1 MEEKIKNNNTEKLL
15 RYFFIYGIN
24 TSNLSSVDNFYKIRS
39 KKPEILDSFC
49 ITGKDDKKYKLFTEK
64 KLLDLST
71 TIFPSNINFLK
82 ELNIKDQNLD
92 INRSLY
98 YNYIKKEKIKLDN
111 NNNEILPKGFFHSFI
126 VKKAGEGHFGDIQ
139 WYVNCYIYW
148 ERIRTNIIIAK
159 AMIIVTYEPCLSF
172 CYKVL
177 KNLNEKICQY
187 TKNKIDFN
195 YDNFLFEIFNKCEI
209 SFRSI
214 NTIQID
220 NFIES
225 HKLPYLSYLPMCDIN
240 LFYFFQIFTLE
251 ELLFLVQEFLLRQR
265 VLIMSNKI
273 EVLYSIFHIIY
284 LCSHP
289 LEASDSVNFY
299 KLITPCSNLKFSE
312 YFSPSGKGFSL
323 YAYSENLNFN
333 TSDFL
338 FDVGERSKAVNT
350 LIIIQFNEKR
360 IERIMAQQASGQFN
374 QIKIVY
380 KKENNNINNDINQE
394 EINISSVEIEPFL
407 ISQLKKL
414 NNYDFNKVY
423 DNINNIINSQK
434 ENNNVN
440 SSFYDYDSNLN
451 ILSNQILENIFELNS
466 MFLLSFEP
474 YFEYKNIFSQNNF
487 NFKKEI
493 VEKCNTGR
501 ISGDFNDLASYCF
514 NDIKNKFNHDSID
527 HIYITQ
533 LINLLNLEKINNW
546 DFSNLKKTEEDNN
559 NECIIHINFPK
570 IETNEK
576 QINNDFC
583 ELNSRGEEIKTFKQ
597 KKIDNQ
603 HPEIINLSN
612 LNNIDAIL
620 EKNRNEE
627 KEISPF
633 YSEIINFN
641 IFEKLNFLNLKELN
655 EYLISQAL
663 YVFINSYFLING
675 FIIIEP
681 NKTENNLQLVCDNIL
696 KLFENSYQHF
706 KQLNFVLYLIQKLS
720 FTYEYMNTKAKNNF
734 FGKTKEYGYIQP
746 FGVSDL
752 NERYDKEFKNLQKN
766 ENKKNILIK
775 KEEDIKQFI
784 YEEGN
789 FTFYNNDD
797 TEIQKDNI
805 IINKESFVL
814 ENKENKNE
822 IKVKYNNEDFEIIS
836 PSIILLSI
844 MEYFLKKGNADFPEE
859 LIQNPKS
866 EIYNNWNRDIKMI
879 LFYGLFI
886 NNSDQ

>member
-1 MEEKIKNNNTEKLL
+1 MEEKIKNNNTDKLL

-24 TSNLSSVDNFYKIRS
+24 TLNLSPADTFYKIRS

-49 ITGKDDKKYKLFTEK
+49 ITGKEDKKYKLFTEK

-71 TIFPSNINFLK
+71 KIFPSNINFLK
-82 ELNIKDQNLD
+82 ELNLKDQNLD

-98 YNYIKKEKIKLDN
+98 YNYIKKEKMKFDS
-111 NNNEILPKGFFHSFI
+111 NNNEILPKGFFHCFI

-148 ERIRTNIIIAK
+148 ERIRSNIIIAK

-177 KNLNEKICQY
+177 KNLNEQISQY
-187 TKNKIDFN
+187 IKNKIDFN
-195 YDNFLFEIFNKCEI
+195 FDYILFNIFNKCEI

-214 NTIQID
+214 NTITID
-220 NFIES
+220 SFIES

-240 LFYFFQIFTLE
+240 LFYLFEFFTLE
-251 ELLFLVQEFLLRQR
+251 ELLFLVQQFLLRQR

-323 YAYSENLNFN
+323 YAYSENLFFN
-333 TSDFL
+333 ISDFL
-338 FDVGERSKAVNT
+338 FDVTERSKAVNT
-350 LIIIQFNEKR
+350 LVIIQFNENDIEKR
-360 IERIMAQQASGQFN
+360 LAQQVSGQFN
-374 QIKIVY
+374 KIKIVY
-380 KKENNNINNDINQE
+380 KKENIDLDDINPSE
-394 EINISSVEIEPFL
+394 VEIEPFL

-423 DNINNIINSQK
+423 ENINNIIRTQK
-434 ENNNVN
+434 ENNSVN

-474 YFEYKNIFSQNNF
+474 YFEYKNLFSQNNF

-493 VEKCNTGR
+493 VEKYNTGR

-527 HIYITQ
+527 HIYISQ
-533 LINLLNLEKINNW
+533 LINLLNLEKIHNW
-546 DFSNLKKTEEDNN
+546 DFSNLKKTEEKKH
-559 NECIIHINFPK
+559 ECIIHINFPQIK
-570 IETNEK
+570 VNEK
-576 QINNDFC
+576 LINEDFC
-583 ELNSRGEEIKTFKQ
+583 ILNSKGEEIKTFKP
-597 KKIDNQ
+597 KKIDLQ
-603 HPEIINLSN
+603 HPERINLSS
-612 LNNIDAIL
+612 LNNIDEIL
-620 EKNRNEE
+620 EKNSNEE

-633 YSEIINFN
+633 YSEIVNFN
-641 IFEKLNFLNLKELN
+641 IFEKLNFLNLKEIN
-655 EYLISQAL
+655 EYLISQAI

-681 NKTENNLQLVCDNIL
+681 NKKENKFQMVCDNIL
-696 KLFENSYQHF
+696 KIFENSYQHF

-720 FTYEYMNTKAKNNF
+720 FTYEYMNIKAKNTF
-734 FGKTKEYGYIQP
+734 FGKTNEYEYIQP
-746 FGVSDL
+746 FGISDL

-766 ENKKNILIK
+766 ENKENILIK

-789 FTFYNNDD
+789 FTFYNNDE
-797 TEIQKDNI
+797 TEIQEDNI
-805 IINKESFVL
+805 IINKEKFVL

-822 IKVKYNNEDFEIIS
+822 ITVKYNNEDFEIIS

-844 MEYFLKKGNADFPEE
+844 MEFFLNKGDADFPKE
-859 LIQNPKS
+859 LIQNPKN
-866 EIYNNWNRDIKMI
+866 EIYKNWNRDLKMS
-879 LFYGLFI
+879 LFYGICI
-886 NNSDQ
+886 NTFDK

>member
-1 MEEKIKNNNTEKLL
+1 MEEKIKNYNTDKLL

-24 TSNLSSVDNFYKIRS
+24 TLNLSPADTFYKIRS

-49 ITGKDDKKYKLFTEK
+49 ITGKEDKKYKLFTEK

-71 TIFPSNINFLK
+71 KIFPSNINFLK
-82 ELNIKDQNLD
+82 ELNLKDQNLD

-177 KNLNEKICQY
+177 KNLNEQISQY
-187 TKNKIDFN
+187 IKNKIDFN
-195 YDNFLFEIFNKCEI
+195 FDYILFNIFNKCEI

-214 NTIQID
+214 NTITID
-220 NFIES
+220 GFIES

-240 LFYFFQIFTLE
+240 LFYLFEFFTLE
-251 ELLFLVQEFLLRQR
+251 ELLFLVQQFLLRQR

-323 YAYSENLNFN
+323 YAYSENLFFN
-333 TSDFL
+333 ISDFL
-338 FDVGERSKAVNT
+338 FDVTERSKAVNT
-350 LIIIQFNEKR
+350 LVIIQFNENDIEKR
-360 IERIMAQQASGQFN
+360 LAQQVSGQFN
-374 QIKIVY
+374 KIKIVY
-380 KKENNNINNDINQE
+380 KKENIYLDDINPSE
-394 EINISSVEIEPFL
+394 VEIEPFL

-527 HIYITQ
+527 HIYISQ
-533 LINLLNLEKINNW
+533 LINLLNLEKIHNW
-546 DFSNLKKTEEDNN
+546 DFSNLKKTEEKKH
-559 NECIIHINFPK
+559 ECIIHINFPQIK
-570 IETNEK
+570 VNEK
-576 QINNDFC
+576 LINEDFC
-583 ELNSRGEEIKTFKQ
+583 ILNSRGEEIKTFKQ

-612 LNNIDAIL
+612 LNNIDEIL

-720 FTYEYMNTKAKNNF
+720 FTYEYMNIKAKNTF
-734 FGKTKEYGYIQP
+734 FGKTNEYEYIQP
-746 FGVSDL
+746 FGISDL

-766 ENKKNILIK
+766 ENKENILIK

-789 FTFYNNDD
+789 FTFYNNDE
-797 TEIQKDNI
+797 TEIHEDNI
-805 IINKESFVL
+805 IINKEKFVL

-822 IKVKYNNEDFEIIS
+822 ITVKYNNEDFEIIS

-844 MEYFLKKGNADFPEE
+844 MEFFLNKGDADFPKE
-859 LIQNPKS
+859 LIQNPKN
-866 EIYNNWNRDIKMI
+866 EIYKNWNRDLKMS
-879 LFYGLFI
+879 LFYGICI
-886 NNSDQ
+886 NTFDK

>member
-1 MEEKIKNNNTEKLL
+1 MEEKIKNYNTDKLL

-24 TSNLSSVDNFYKIRS
+24 TLNLSPADTFYKIRS

-49 ITGKDDKKYKLFTEK
+49 ITGKEDKKYKLFTEK

-71 TIFPSNINFLK
+71 KIFPSNINFLK
-82 ELNIKDQNLD
+82 ELNLKDQNLD

-98 YNYIKKEKIKLDN
+98 YNYIKKEKMKFDS
-111 NNNEILPKGFFHSFI
+111 NNNEILPKGFFHCFI

-148 ERIRTNIIIAK
+148 ERIRSNIIIAK

-177 KNLNEKICQY
+177 KNLNEQISQY
-187 TKNKIDFN
+187 IKNKIDFN
-195 YDNFLFEIFNKCEI
+195 FDYILFNIFNKCEI

-214 NTIQID
+214 NTITID
-220 NFIES
+220 GFIES

-240 LFYFFQIFTLE
+240 LFYLFEFFTLE
-251 ELLFLVQEFLLRQR
+251 ELLFLVQQFLLRQR

-323 YAYSENLNFN
+323 YAYSENLFFN
-333 TSDFL
+333 ISDFL
-338 FDVGERSKAVNT
+338 FDVTERSKAVNT
-350 LIIIQFNEKR
+350 LVIIQFNENDIEKR
-360 IERIMAQQASGQFN
+360 LVQQVSGQFN
-374 QIKIVY
+374 KIKIVY
-380 KKENNNINNDINQE
+380 KKENIDLDDINPSE
-394 EINISSVEIEPFL
+394 VEIEPFL

-423 DNINNIINSQK
+423 ENINNIIKTQK
-434 ENNNVN
+434 ENNSVN

-474 YFEYKNIFSQNNF
+474 YFEYKNLFSQNNF

-493 VEKCNTGR
+493 VEKYNTGR

-527 HIYITQ
+527 HIYISQ
-533 LINLLNLEKINNW
+533 LINLLNLEKIHNW
-546 DFSNLKKTEEDNN
+546 DFSNLKKTEEKKH
-559 NECIIHINFPK
+559 ECIIHINFPQNK
-570 IETNEK
+570 VNEK
-576 QINNDFC
+576 LINEDFC
-583 ELNSRGEEIKTFKQ
+583 ILNSRGEEIKTFEP
-597 KKIDNQ
+597 KKKDLQ
-603 HPEIINLSN
+603 HPERINLSS
-612 LNNIDAIL
+612 LNNIDEIL
-620 EKNRNEE
+620 EKNSNDE

-633 YSEIINFN
+633 YSEIVNFN
-641 IFEKLNFLNLKELN
+641 IFEKLNFLNLKEIN
-655 EYLISQAL
+655 EYLISQAI

-681 NKTENNLQLVCDNIL
+681 NKKENKFQMVCDNIL
-696 KLFENSYQHF
+696 KIFENSYQHF

-720 FTYEYMNTKAKNNF
+720 FTYEYMNIKAKNTF
-734 FGKTKEYGYIQP
+734 FGKTNEYEYIQP
-746 FGVSDL
+746 FGISDL

-766 ENKKNILIK
+766 ENKENILIK

-789 FTFYNNDD
+789 FTFYNNDE
-797 TEIQKDNI
+797 TEIQEDNI
-805 IINKESFVL
+805 IINKEKFVL

-822 IKVKYNNEDFEIIS
+822 ITVKYNNEDFEIIS

-844 MEYFLKKGNADFPEE
+844 MEFFLNKGDADFPKE
-859 LIQNPKS
+859 LIQNPKN
-866 EIYNNWNRDIKMI
+866 EIYKNWNRDLKMS
-879 LFYGLFI
+879 LFYGICI
-886 NNSDQ
+886 NTFDK

>member
-1 MEEKIKNNNTEKLL
+1 MEEKIKNNNTDKLL

-24 TSNLSSVDNFYKIRS
+24 TLNLSPADTFYKIRS

-49 ITGKDDKKYKLFTEK
+49 ITGKEDKKYKLFTEK

-71 TIFPSNINFLK
+71 KIFPSNINFLK
-82 ELNIKDQNLD
+82 ELNLKDQNLD

-98 YNYIKKEKIKLDN
+98 YNYIKKEKMKFDS
-111 NNNEILPKGFFHSFI
+111 NNNEMLPKGFFHCFI

-148 ERIRTNIIIAK
+148 ERIRSNIIIAK

-177 KNLNEKICQY
+177 KNLNEQISQY
-187 TKNKIDFN
+187 IKNKIDFN
-195 YDNFLFEIFNKCEI
+195 FDYILFNIFNKCEI

-214 NTIQID
+214 NTITID
-220 NFIES
+220 GFIES

-240 LFYFFQIFTLE
+240 LFYLFEFFTLE
-251 ELLFLVQEFLLRQR
+251 ELLFLVQQFLLRQR

-323 YAYSENLNFN
+323 YAYSENLFFN
-333 TSDFL
+333 ISDFL
-338 FDVGERSKAVNT
+338 FDVTERSKAVNT
-350 LIIIQFNEKR
+350 LVIIQFNENDIEKR
-360 IERIMAQQASGQFN
+360 LAQQVSGQFN
-374 QIKIVY
+374 KIKIVY
-380 KKENNNINNDINQE
+380 KKENIYLDDINPSE
-394 EINISSVEIEPFL
+394 VEIEPFL

-423 DNINNIINSQK
+423 ENINNIIKTQK
-434 ENNNVN
+434 ENNSVN

-474 YFEYKNIFSQNNF
+474 YFEYKNLFSQNNF

-493 VEKCNTGR
+493 VEKYNTGR

-527 HIYITQ
+527 HIYISQ
-533 LINLLNLEKINNW
+533 LINLLNLEKIHNW
-546 DFSNLKKTEEDNN
+546 DFSNLKKTEEKKH
-559 NECIIHINFPK
+559 ECIIHINFPQIK
-570 IETNEK
+570 VNEK
-576 QINNDFC
+576 LINEDFC
-583 ELNSRGEEIKTFKQ
+583 ILNSRGEEIKTFEP
-597 KKIDNQ
+597 KKKDLQ
-603 HPEIINLSN
+603 HPERINLSS
-612 LNNIDAIL
+612 LNNIDEIL
-620 EKNRNEE
+620 EKNSNDE

-633 YSEIINFN
+633 YSEIVNFN
-641 IFEKLNFLNLKELN
+641 IFEKLNFLNLKEIN
-655 EYLISQAL
+655 EYLISQAI

-681 NKTENNLQLVCDNIL
+681 NKKENKFQMVCDNIL
-696 KLFENSYQHF
+696 KIFENSYQHF

-720 FTYEYMNTKAKNNF
+720 FTYEYMNIKAKNTF
-734 FGKTKEYGYIQP
+734 FGKTNEYEYIQP
-746 FGVSDL
+746 FGISDL

-766 ENKKNILIK
+766 ENKENILIK

-789 FTFYNNDD
+789 FTFYNNDE
-797 TEIQKDNI
+797 TEIHEDNI
-805 IINKESFVL
+805 IINKEKFVL

-822 IKVKYNNEDFEIIS
+822 ITVKYNNEDFEIIS

-844 MEYFLKKGNADFPEE
+844 MEFFLNKGDADFPKE
-859 LIQNPKS
+859 LIQNPKN
-866 EIYNNWNRDIKMI
+866 EIYKNWNRDLKMS
-879 LFYGLFI
+879 LFYGICI
-886 NNSDQ
+886 NTFDK